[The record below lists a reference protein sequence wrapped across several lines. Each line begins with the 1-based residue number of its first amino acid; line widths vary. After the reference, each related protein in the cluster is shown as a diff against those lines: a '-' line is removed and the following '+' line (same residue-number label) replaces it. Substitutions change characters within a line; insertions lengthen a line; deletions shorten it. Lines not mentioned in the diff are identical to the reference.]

1 MGRAKL
7 QRVEYPAERELQFS
21 TPTTNTPSPNFYSLD
36 HDQRAWVAPGKSFSL
51 YRNERTYFEP
61 QKPASAT
68 DFYNTDQSAKMSLS
82 HKVQRSPYRYVAMRA
97 HSAGRDHDRAY
108 LGTFISTP
116 ERVGPGLYNENL
128 RVGVSMPRISPNSSA
143 FASGVVR
150 GSTLKRQFA
159 EPGYA
164 TLALDNKTWTRHAN
178 LITKGHTFPQLQRWQ
193 RPPGPGSNRPSEKAT
208 PGPGSY
214 GKLHAWPDEG
224 FKGSS
229 RGFNLNR
236 SVG

>member
-97 HSAGRDHDRAY
+97 HSAGQRPPSLTWARSLARLSASDPALQREPARRRLNAPHLAQ
-108 LGTFISTP
+108 L
-116 ERVGPGLYNENL
+116 VGL
-128 RVGVSMPRISPNSSA
+128 R
-143 FASGVVR
+143 VR
-150 GSTLKRQFA
+150 GSPRI
-159 EPGYA
+159 
-164 TLALDNKTWTRHAN
+164 H
-178 LITKGHTFPQLQRWQ
+178 PQAAVR
-193 RPPGPGSNRPSEKAT
+193 
-208 PGPGSY
+208 
-214 GKLHAWPDEG
+214 
-224 FKGSS
+224 
-229 RGFNLNR
+229 
-236 SVG
+236 